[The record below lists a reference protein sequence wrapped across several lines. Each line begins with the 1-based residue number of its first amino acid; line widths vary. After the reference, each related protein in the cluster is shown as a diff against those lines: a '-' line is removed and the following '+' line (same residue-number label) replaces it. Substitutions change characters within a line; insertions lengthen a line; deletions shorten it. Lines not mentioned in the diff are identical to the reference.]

1 VNVFSKNTSVSQI
14 IRGEG
19 PRPYDHRQPLKQAL
33 IQPQSFNT
41 AAIQDASTVSLSL
54 VDANQEADRKLALMV
69 TGAAIAAHTPVSLE
83 VSDRKS
89 LPYFLQE
96 AEHIYPSVHIQVQSG
111 PPLPEATPPPAHQ
124 VSEKFDWFL
133 ACQMTGLSDAQR
145 EDNNQRLHVID
156 DTLGGENYCQPFTIK
171 NDAQGKPAYNT
182 PADALK
188 LSLDNLQDSK
198 KCIFFFYDDVQRPR
212 PPGMWVEAGHAL
224 MEGKEC
230 IFLVPD
236 LSVLPSALQVTASEL
251 PGNLTV
257 AKYDSHDQIPSLI
270 RELTSYPSGRQVV
283 GQ

>member
-1 VNVFSKNTSVSQI
+1 MSHI

-19 PRPYDHRQPLKQAL
+19 PRPLDFKKPVKQAL
-33 IQPQSFNT
+33 VQPQNFDV
-41 AAIQDASTVSLSL
+41 AAIQDASSVSLSL
-54 VDANQEADRKLALMV
+54 VDQHQEADKKLALMV
-69 TGAAIAAHTPVSLE
+69 TGAAIASHVPVTLE
-83 VSDRKS
+83 VNDRKS

-96 AEHIYPSVHIQVQSG
+96 AEHIYPSVRINVQSG
-111 PPLPEATPPPAHQ
+111 PPLPEATPPPPHQ
-124 VSEKFDWFL
+124 VTEKFDWFL

-224 MEGKEC
+224 AEGKEC

-236 LSVLPSALQVTASEL
+236 MKVLPSALQVTASEL

-257 AKYDSHDQIPSLI
+257 AKYDSHDQIPSLL
-270 RELTSYPSGRQVV
+270 RELTAYPSASQVI